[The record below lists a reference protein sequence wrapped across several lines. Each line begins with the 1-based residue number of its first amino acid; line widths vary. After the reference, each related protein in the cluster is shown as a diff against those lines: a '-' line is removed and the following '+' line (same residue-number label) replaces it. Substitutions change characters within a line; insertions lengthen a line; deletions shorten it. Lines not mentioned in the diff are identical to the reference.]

1 VPLIPLIVALF
12 AVCALV
18 LATPLLLLLRYRA
31 GTARRV
37 ARGWVV
43 TVNLLS
49 MFLSAGLFIWIAAM
63 TNFWVPRAFGYS
75 VIGMLTGFLLGL
87 LGLAATR
94 WEKTA
99 MGIYYTPNRWLV
111 LFVTLA
117 VATRMVYGLWRIW
130 HAWRT
135 TGHDTSWLAVAG
147 IPGSMAVGA
156 LVIGYYL
163 AYSVGLSWRLKKF
176 C

>member
-1 VPLIPLIVALF
+1 MPLIPLIVALLV
-12 AVCALV
+12 VCALV

-31 GTARRV
+31 GTARRL
-37 ARGWVV
+37 ARPWVL

-49 MFLSAGLFIWIAAM
+49 MLLSAGLFIWIAAM

-75 VIGMLTGFLLGL
+75 LIGMVSGCLLGL

-94 WEKTA
+94 WERT
-99 MGIYYTPNRWLV
+99 GTSVYYTPNRWLV
-111 LFVTLA
+111 LLVTVA
-117 VATRMVYGLWRIW
+117 VAARMVYGLWRIW

-135 TGHDTSWLAVAG
+135 TGADTSWLAAAG

-156 LVIGYYL
+156 LVVGYYL
-163 AYSVGLSWRLKKF
+163 TYFAGVRWRLRS
-176 C
+176 

>member
-1 VPLIPLIVALF
+1 VPLIALIVALLV
-12 AVCALV
+12 VCALG

-31 GTARRV
+31 GTARRL
-37 ARGWVV
+37 ARPWVL

-49 MFLSAGLFIWIAAM
+49 MLLSAGLFIWIAAL

-75 VIGMLTGFLLGL
+75 LIGMVSGCLLGL

-94 WEKTA
+94 WEKT
-99 MGIYYTPNRWLV
+99 GTSVYYTPNRWLV
-111 LFVTLA
+111 LLVTVA
-117 VATRMVYGLWRIW
+117 VATRMIYGVWRIW

-135 TGHDTSWLAVAG
+135 TGADTSWLAAAA

-156 LVIGYYL
+156 LVVGYYL
-163 AYSVGLSWRLKKF
+163 TYFAGVRWRLRS
-176 C
+176 